1 MRVAVDAMGGDNAPE
16 PIVHGAVQ
24 AVVEHG
30 VEAILVGD
38 ETQVRACLPRLS
50 GDVTDK
56 LTYQHTDDFIKMD
69 ESGLLALR
77 RADCS
82 VCRAALLVKEGKA
95 DAAISMGN
103 TGAAMVAGTSYLECI
118 EGINRPAIGLVLPTA
133 VGKPFLLIDA
143 GATADCRSLNLL
155 QFAHMGHT
163 YAQDVMHIPSPRIG
177 LLSNG
182 EEQVKGSR
190 LYKASHKLLSRSGLN
205 FVGNVEPHILLE
217 CGVAD
222 VAVCDGF
229 VGNVVLKALEGCVH
243 LMKGTIRHAF
253 TNSLW
258 GKIVGLAARPILRE
272 ALSSQDPD
280 QFGGAVLLGVR
291 GVLVVGHG
299 RSNAQAVS
307 NAIRVAKEA
316 HEKRV
321 VEHIREAA
329 AALASVSSESGES
342 E

>member
-16 PIVHGAVQ
+16 PIVHGAVR
-24 AVVEHG
+24 AVAEHG
-30 VEAILVGD
+30 VEVILVGD
-38 ETQVRACLPRLS
+38 ETRVRACLPRMS
-50 GDVTDK
+50 SDVADK
-56 LTYQHTDDFIKMD
+56 LTYHHTDDFIRMD

-82 VCRAALLVKEGKA
+82 VCRAALLVKQGKA

-133 VGKPFLLIDA
+133 AGKPFLLIDA

-163 YAQDVMHIPSPRIG
+163 YAQDIMRISSPRIG

-190 LYKASHKLLSRSGLN
+190 LYKASHDLLARSGLN
-205 FVGNVEPHILLE
+205 FVGNVEPNVLLE
-217 CGVAD
+217 CGVVD

-229 VGNVVLKALEGCVH
+229 VGNVVLKALEGCVD
-243 LMKGTIRHAF
+243 LVKQTLRDAF
-253 TNSLW
+253 TRSTW
-258 GKIVGLAARPILRE
+258 GKIIGLVARPVMR
-272 ALSSQDPD
+272 AAMSAQDYD
-280 QFGGAVLLGVR
+280 QYGGAALLGVR

-299 RSNAQAVS
+299 RSNAQAVT

-321 VEHIREAA
+321 VEHIREAV
-329 AALASVSSESGES
+329 AALGSAHTGSGEAD
-342 E
+342 